1 MVFHWEPNTD
11 EVAAQIVTLPAAAR
25 VGLHA
30 LLDAVVFDP
39 LEYGRTNDE
48 PAGKPVRML
57 PFDAGRGLVTIQVY
71 EPDGLVLV
79 LRVQW
84 SG

>member
-1 MVFHWEPNTD
+1 MM
-11 EVAAQIVTLPAAAR
+11 A
-25 VGLHA
+25 
-30 LLDAVVFDP
+30 AVVFDP
-39 LEYGRTNDE
+39 LEYGRTPGE
-48 PAGKPVRML
+48 PVGKPVRML

-71 EPDGLVLV
+71 EPDRLVLV